1 MNNLT
6 RRQFIGATGKTV
18 AAVAAVTAFPSILRA
33 KSPNSTIGVGHIG
46 MGVRGGD
53 LINGVVNCD
62 GVKVVAISDVYAP
75 HRRKGVER
83 SKNPDCKTYVDYH
96 DLLAD
101 KNVDAVV
108 IGSPDHWHCQMVLDA
123 VKAGKDIYCEKAF
136 GRTLREAK
144 LMRAAIKKSSVVFQ
158 LGHQARQATCAAQAK
173 ELIAKGILGPITLV
187 RTGRFGNND
196 PKQPIWRWYGY
207 YDQWEHP
214 DPAKVE
220 KEVQWPFWLGDT
232 KPEPFNERH
241 FWHWRCY
248 WRYGTGQAGDLL
260 SHELDFVQYLLGHG
274 IPDTCYCTGINALLK
289 DDREVPDTWNA
300 IYEFENIGRTVT
312 FSASM
317 NATSKQPVEIC
328 GKEATLQFDGIAH
341 DVTDFTVTAAPFN
354 TRADLPKRYARGKT
368 PQQPNHLQDF
378 FNCMRTRGTPKSNVD
393 EAFIESAT
401 SLMSIESYKQ
411 RRQVRWDSLREE
423 MV

>member
-1 MNNLT
+1 
-6 RRQFIGATGKTV
+6 
-18 AAVAAVTAFPSILRA
+18 
-33 KSPNSTIGVGHIG
+33 
-46 MGVRGGD
+46 
-53 LINGVVNCD
+53 
-62 GVKVVAISDVYAP
+62 
-75 HRRKGVER
+75 
-83 SKNPDCKTYVDYH
+83 
-96 DLLAD
+96 
-101 KNVDAVV
+101 
-108 IGSPDHWHCQMVLDA
+108 
-123 VKAGKDIYCEKAF
+123 
-136 GRTLREAK
+136 
-144 LMRAAIKKSSVVFQ
+144 
-158 LGHQARQATCAAQAK
+158 
-173 ELIAKGILGPITLV
+173 
-187 RTGRFGNND
+187 
-196 PKQPIWRWYGY
+196 
-207 YDQWEHP
+207 
-214 DPAKVE
+214 VE